1 MDYANSRQ
9 NAMRRFFLA
18 ALFCDIIRVKGIGMS
33 EHIIAVIMGFVE
45 GATEFLPVS
54 STGHLILTGYLL
66 GYEGETASVFEV
78 FIQLGAIL
86 AVFLLYLNKFRAM
99 LLPAKRRLATRGMT
113 VYHVLAGSIPVMAVG
128 YLLHKPIKAY
138 LFSPATVVIGL
149 VVGGIFMIAA
159 EKLAAKHQ
167 VHDVDDISL
176 AQAFWVGL
184 FQCLSL
190 WPGFSRSGATIGGG
204 LFFGLDRRTAAE
216 FSFIVA
222 VPVMFAAGVYDLL
235 KAWNKL
241 STGDLWTIAIGFVV
255 SFIFAY
261 LSVVWLLRVLNR
273 TSLSAFAYYRF
284 VVAALSYWVFL
295 R

>member
-1 MDYANSRQ
+1 
-9 NAMRRFFLA
+9 
-18 ALFCDIIRVKGIGMS
+18 MS

-66 GYEGETASVFEV
+66 GYKGAQASVFEV

-86 AVFLLYLNKFRAM
+86 AVFLLYLNKFYAM
-99 LLPAKRRLATRGMT
+99 LLPAKRHLTARGMT

-138 LFSPATVVIGL
+138 LFSPATVIIGL
-149 VVGGIFMIAA
+149 VVGGVFMIVA
-159 EKLAAKHQ
+159 ERMASRRQ

-176 AQAFWVGL
+176 TQAFWVGL
-184 FQCLSL
+184 FQCLAL

-204 LFFGLDRRTAAE
+204 LFFGLDRRAAAE
-216 FSFIVA
+216 VSFILA
-222 VPVMFAAGVYDLL
+222 VPVMFVAGAYDLL
-235 KAWNKL
+235 KAWNML
-241 STGDLWTIAIGFVV
+241 SADDLGMIAIGFVV
-255 SFIFAY
+255 SFIFAH

-273 TSLSAFAYYRF
+273 TSLSAFAYFGF

>member
-1 MDYANSRQ
+1 
-9 NAMRRFFLA
+9 
-18 ALFCDIIRVKGIGMS
+18 MS

-66 GYEGETASVFEV
+66 GYKGESASVFEV

-99 LLPAKRRLATRGMT
+99 LLPRGRNLINPGLT
-113 VYHVLAGSIPVMAVG
+113 VYHVIAGSVPVMAVG

-149 VVGGIFMIAA
+149 VVGGVFMLAA
-159 EKLAAKHQ
+159 EKLAAKRQ
-167 VHDVDDISL
+167 VHDVDAMSL
-176 AQAFWVGL
+176 RQAFWVGL
-184 FQCLSL
+184 FQCLAL

-216 FSFIVA
+216 FSFIIA
-222 VPVMFAAGVYDLL
+222 VPVMFVAGVYDLW
-235 KAWNKL
+235 KAWSML
-241 STGDLWTIAIGFVV
+241 SANDLGMIAIGFVV

-284 VVAALSYWVFL
+284 VVAAISYWVFL